1 MSREN
6 VELVRRGLEIFNS
19 GDIDRILSFTGA
31 DFEIEVPP
39 GLSAEPD
46 TYRGPEGVRR
56 YFQSFDEAMDEV
68 HFQADRFWD
77 DAEAVVVDVLVT
89 ARGKQ
94 TAIPVEQRAAQ
105 LWTIRGGRVIRIRAY
120 ASLSEALET
129 VGLAE

>member
-1 MSREN
+1 MAREN
-6 VELVRRGLEIFNS
+6 VELVRRGFEVFNS

-31 DFEIEVPP
+31 DFEIEVPA

-46 TYRGPEGVRR
+46 TYRGHEGVRR

-77 DAEAVVVDVLVT
+77 APEAVVVDARVT

-105 LWTIRGGRVIRIRAY
+105 LWSIRGGRVIRIRAY

-129 VGLAE
+129 VGLEE

>member
-6 VELVRRGLEIFNS
+6 VELVRRGFEVFNS

-46 TYRGPEGVRR
+46 IYRGREGVRR
-56 YFQSFDEAMDEV
+56 YFRSFDEAMDEV
-68 HFQADRFWD
+68 HFEAQRFWD
-77 DAEAVVVDVLVT
+77 AAEAVVVDVRVT

-94 TAIPVEQRAAQ
+94 TEIPVEQRAAQ
-105 LWTIRGGRVIRIRAY
+105 LWTIRGGKVVRIRAY

>member
-1 MSREN
+1 MSLEN
-6 VELVRRGLEIFNS
+6 VELVRRGFEAFNS
-19 GDIDRILSFTGA
+19 GDIDRILAFTGD
-31 DFEIEVPP
+31 DFEIQVPP

-46 TYRGPEGVRR
+46 TYRGRAGVRR
-56 YFQSFDEAMDEV
+56 YFQSFDDAMDQV
-68 HFQADRFWD
+68 HFQAERFWGA
-77 DAEAVVVDVLVT
+77 AEAVVVDARVT

-129 VGLAE
+129 VGLEE

>member
-19 GDIDRILSFTGA
+19 GDIERILSFTGA

-56 YFQSFDEAMDEV
+56 YFRSFDEAMDEV

-77 DAEAVVVDVLVT
+77 AAEAVVVDALVT

>member
-6 VELVRRGLEIFNS
+6 VELVLRGIEIFNS

-46 TYRGPEGVRR
+46 TYRGAEGVRR

-68 HFQADRFWD
+68 HFRADRFWE
-77 DAEAVVVDVLVT
+77 AAGAVVVDALVT

-105 LWTIRGGRVIRIRAY
+105 LWTIRGGRVIRIQAY

>member
-1 MSREN
+1 VTSEK
-6 VELVRRGLEIFNS
+6 VELVRRGFEAFNS
-19 GDIDRILSFTGA
+19 GDIDRILSFTGP
-31 DFEIEVPP
+31 DLEIEVPP

-46 TYRGPEGVRR
+46 TYRGHAGVRR

-68 HFQADRFWD
+68 HFQAERFWD
-77 DAEAVVVDVLVT
+77 AAEAVVVDARVT

-94 TAIPVEQRAAQ
+94 TAILVEQRAAQ

-129 VGLAE
+129 IGLVE

>member
-1 MSREN
+1 MSLEN
-6 VELVRRGLEIFNS
+6 VELVRRGFEAFNS
-19 GDIDRILSFTGA
+19 GDIDRILAFTGA

-46 TYRGPEGVRR
+46 TYRGHEGVRR

-68 HFQADRFWD
+68 RFEADRSWD
-77 DAEAVVVDVLVT
+77 AGEAVVVDARVT

-105 LWTIRGGRVIRIRAY
+105 VWTIRSGRVTRIRAY
-120 ASLSEALET
+120 AVLSEALES
-129 VGLAE
+129 VGLTE